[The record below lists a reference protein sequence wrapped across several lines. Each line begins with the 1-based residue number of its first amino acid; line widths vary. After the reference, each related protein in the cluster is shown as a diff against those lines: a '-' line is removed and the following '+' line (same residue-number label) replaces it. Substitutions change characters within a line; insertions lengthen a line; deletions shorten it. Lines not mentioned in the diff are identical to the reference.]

1 MPDLPQRVA
10 TSESIRELSMRFDLS
25 EAPFPREPT
34 EWSVVRAWGVMLVD
48 LQERI
53 ERIESEVRA
62 SSGVHLPSTSLLLGP
77 MLAARLCVVAYG
89 RQRLAR
95 LPAGTIQVLGAERRR
110 SSTTSAQELP
120 RPNMG
125 TSSPIR
131 GSPDRRGGFAGR
143 SLGCSP
149 AESPSPPGSTNS
161 EANRSPWMP
170 SMRSALESRP
180 FEPHIHQE
188 RGRDR

>member
-1 MPDLPQRVA
+1 
-10 TSESIRELSMRFDLS
+10 MRFDLS
-25 EAPFPREPT
+25 EASVPLEPT

-77 MLAARLCVVAYG
+77 MLAARLCVVPMDANVSPVCQQG
-89 RQRLAR
+89 PFRCSVR
-95 LPAGTIQVLGAERRR
+95 RRR

-131 GSPDRRGGFAGR
+131 GSPDRQGGFAGR